1 MGDECNTEVPPASV
15 PLVAPL
21 AAVQFLTLAPPIVRR
36 PFTPVEM
43 GWAVGCFPL
52 VGLLLGGL
60 LAGLDWVL
68 VHIFPSST
76 CPSGVCPS
84 GVSAALVIAGWV
96 IVTGALHLDGFLD
109 ACDGLFGGHTPESRL
124 HIMRDERVGAFGLA
138 GGVLLLLVKV
148 ASLATV
154 SHRAV
159 PLLLAP
165 TLARWGMT
173 MAVVLFP
180 YARAEGLGRA
190 MKDHAGWGQAA
201 LATATALGVAWLAGG
216 WSGLVAAA
224 LAVAAAWAL
233 ARFTLARLPGLT
245 GDIYGAICESIEV
258 LVLLFFTAR
267 AV

>member
-1 MGDECNTEVPPASV
+1 MGDERDIEASPASV

-21 AAVQFLTLAPPIVRR
+21 AAVQFLTLVPPIVRR
-36 PFTPVEM
+36 SFTPVEM

-68 VHIFPSST
+68 VRVF
-76 CPSGVCPS
+76 PS
-84 GVSAALVIAGWV
+84 GVSVALVIAAWV

-109 ACDGLFGGHTPESRL
+109 ACDGLFGGYTPESRL

-138 GGVLLLLVKV
+138 GGVLLLLIKV
-148 ASLATV
+148 ASLAAV

-159 PLLLAP
+159 PLILAP

-180 YARAEGLGRA
+180 YARTEGLGRA

-216 WSGLVAAA
+216 WPGLGVAA
-224 LAVAAAWAL
+224 LAGAAAWAL
-233 ARFTLARLPGLT
+233 SRFTLARLPGLT
-245 GDIYGAICESIEV
+245 GDVYGAICESIE
-258 LVLLFFTAR
+258 LLTLLFFAATGI
-267 AV
+267 